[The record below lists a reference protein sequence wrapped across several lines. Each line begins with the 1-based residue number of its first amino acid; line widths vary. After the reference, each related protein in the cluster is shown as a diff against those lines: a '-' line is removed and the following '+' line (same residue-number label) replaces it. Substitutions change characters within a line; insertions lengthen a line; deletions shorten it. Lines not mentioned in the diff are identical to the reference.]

1 MRLAR
6 PTVTRVVMLMAT
18 ATACALAPAGAA
30 LAHNGT
36 GGNSSDYRI
45 QITGYDGDPS
55 GIVLRI
61 VELGNRL
68 ELHRTTASSVL
79 VLGYEGEPYLRLDSN
94 GVAENVNSP
103 AHFLN
108 LDRFASTNPPATA
121 SATATP
127 HWTQVASG
135 STIRWHDHRAHWM
148 STTPRADVLAAP
160 DVERVIFPENHI
172 DLVVDGRPVTA
183 LVRVTWLPPPHRYVW
198 LGAAS
203 LFGLC
208 VAAIF
213 VLVPGTDRFLA
224 VGAVAGTVAALLGQG
239 ASPTR
244 AVLGGVVIVAALVA
258 LVIRRPIMSAVA
270 AAGGLALAAT
280 RLEVFEHDLLAGW
293 MPAVGQR
300 IAADV
305 AIALCLGVVGSAL
318 VGVLG
323 PTEPPTGRSVPASTN
338 EVPA

>member
-6 PTVTRVVMLMAT
+6 PTFARVVLLMVT
-18 ATACALAPAGAA
+18 VTACTLAPAGVA

-36 GGNSSDYRI
+36 GGSSSDYRI
-45 QITGYDGDPS
+45 QITGWDGDPT

-68 ELHRTTASSVL
+68 ELRRTTASSVL

-103 AHFLN
+103 AHYLN
-108 LDRFASTNPPATA
+108 LDRFASTNPPASA
-121 SATATP
+121 SAAAAP
-127 HWTQVASG
+127 NWTHVADG

-148 STTPRADVLAAP
+148 SATPRADVLAAP
-160 DVERVIFPENHI
+160 DVERVIFPDNHI
-172 DLVVDGRPVTA
+172 DLVVDGRAVSA

-203 LFGLC
+203 LIGLA
-208 VAAIF
+208 VATIF
-213 VLVPGTDRFLA
+213 VLVPSAERGVALVA
-224 VGAVAGTVAALLGQG
+224 VLGAASALLAQG

-244 AVLGGVVIVAALVA
+244 AVLGVVLILGAISA
-258 LVIRRPIMSAVA
+258 LVIRRPVVSAVA
-270 AAGGLALAAT
+270 AAGGLVLAAT

-300 IAADV
+300 LAADV
-305 AIALCLGVVGSAL
+305 AIALCLGVVASAL

-323 PTEPPTGRSVPASTN
+323 PTEPRRGHTVAAPHSRVAS
-338 EVPA
+338 